1 MSAPNSLTYA
11 ERETYRREVLNIPSP
26 LDEWLLSNERS
37 PRIAFLKVYLMLGD
51 VEAEYVTCR
60 VDMEHDLIA
69 GIETYRLYIVAKPS
83 PRSLHSP
90 ERQLSPRAMLAFFA
104 GGKDDIA
111 APPWTQWTKTTSIFQ
126 QPVGTFATLFAR
138 MATWPLNLAQ
148 RNLSARMIMW
158 SRIFVIFNETDI
170 GAAIADSAANLRF
183 GYPGEASPASREH
196 PHAQAQAAPASP
208 TCPNVPNRTN
218 ETGDVGR
225 LSASG
230 NVTRTARKYFAV

>member
-1 MSAPNSLTYA
+1 MSAPNSLTYV

-158 SRIFVIFNETDI
+158 SRIFVILPQTYALVTPE
-170 GAAIADSAANLRF
+170 R
-183 GYPGEASPASREH
+183 
-196 PHAQAQAAPASP
+196 PHRPVENTRTHKPRARPQAQPVQTSP
-208 TCPNVPNRTN
+208 IAQMKQ
-218 ETGDVGR
+218 EMSDD
-225 LSASG
+225 
-230 NVTRTARKYFAV
+230 

>member
-1 MSAPNSLTYA
+1 MSLTYA
-11 ERETYRREVLNIPSP
+11 EREAYRRDILNIPSP

-126 QPVGTFATLFAR
+126 QPAGSFATLFAR

-148 RNLSARMIMW
+148 RNLSARMILW
-158 SRIFVIFNETDI
+158 SKIFVIFNETD
-170 GAAIADSAANLRF
+170 
-183 GYPGEASPASREH
+183 SRAPLQILPPTYALVTPER
-196 PHAQAQAAPASP
+196 PHRPVENTCSHKPRARLQAQPVQTSP
-208 TCPNVPNRTN
+208 ITQMKL
-218 ETGDVGR
+218 EMSDD
-225 LSASG
+225 
-230 NVTRTARKYFAV
+230 